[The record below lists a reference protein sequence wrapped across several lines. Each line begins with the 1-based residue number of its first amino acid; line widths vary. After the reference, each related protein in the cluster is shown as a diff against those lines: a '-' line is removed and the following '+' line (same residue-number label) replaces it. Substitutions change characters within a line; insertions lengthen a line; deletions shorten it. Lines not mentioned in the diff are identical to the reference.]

1 MADSVDYVVVG
12 AGPAGCAVAARLA
25 VARPD
30 LTIAILETGSER
42 TPLLSKVPLGIAGL
56 VGLKNSANY
65 AYTTTPQAAL
75 QGRLG
80 FQPRGRGVGGSS
92 LINAMIY
99 MRGQPQDYDGWAAL
113 GCHGWGWNDVL
124 PYFKRGEDNARGAAA
139 LHGVGGPLRVE
150 DLREKNPAT
159 QALIDAAVQA
169 GFPRNDDFNGAVQ
182 EGVGAYQVFQ
192 KAGRRFNAA
201 EAYLGA
207 AGARPVNLQVIANAQ
222 VRRIRFEGKRAT
234 GVVYRKGGVEH
245 SLSARCEVILSAGA
259 FGSPQ
264 LLMASGVGPAEHL
277 REHGID
283 VVADRAQVG
292 QNLQDHVDYTLNV
305 RAKAP
310 GLFGITL
317 PVLYQGMMSMR
328 AWSRDG
334 RGMLTT
340 NIAEAGGFL
349 RSDGTRAR
357 PDIQLH
363 FCVGIVDDHSR
374 KMHFTSGVSL
384 HACVLRPASRGTVRL
399 ASTNAADAPLIDPAF
414 LSAPGDLDL
423 LVRGVRLVR
432 DILAAPAMK
441 RLGGRELYP
450 NDGSEAAIVRSIRA
464 TADTIYHPAGTCR
477 MGADTAAVVDPALRV
492 RGISRL
498 RVADASIMP
507 TLVSGNTQAPTAM
520 IGEKAADLILGDGR

>member
-1 MADSVDYVVVG
+1 MDEQFDVIIVG
-12 AGPAGCAVAARLA
+12 AGPAGCAIAARLA
-25 VARPD
+25 DARPEW
-30 LTIAILETGSER
+30 TIALIESGPAKPGRMSR
-42 TPLLSKVPLGIAGL
+42 IPLGLAVL
-56 VGLKNSANY
+56 VPRWSKYNY
-65 AYTTTPQAAL
+65 AYETVPQPGL
-75 QGRLG
+75 GGRRG
-80 FQPRGRGVGGSS
+80 YQPRGRGVGGSS

-99 MRGQPQDYDGWAAL
+99 VRGQPEDYDGWAAA
-113 GCHGWGWNDVL
+113 GCSGWTWDDVL
-124 PYFKRGEDNARGAAA
+124 PLFRRAEDNARGADDW
-139 LHGVGGPLRVE
+139 HGVDGPLAVS
-150 DLREKNPAT
+150 DLREFAGIT
-159 QALIDAAVQA
+159 DAFLEAAVQA
-169 GFPRNDDFNGAVQ
+169 GHAPNPDFNGATQ
-182 EGVGAYQVFQ
+182 EGVGRYQVFQ
-192 KAGRRFNAA
+192 RAGVRIDAGT
-201 EAYLGA
+201 AYLS
-207 AGARPVNLQVIANAQ
+207 RPRPNLTIVAETQVDRLVIAQ
-222 VRRIRFEGKRAT
+222 GEVR
-234 GVVYRKGGVEH
+234 GVGVTHLRRRRTIHARK
-245 SLSARCEVILSAGA
+245 EVIVSAGA

-264 LLMASGVGPAEHL
+264 LLMLSGIGPATHL
-277 REHGID
+277 RDHGIA
-283 VVADRAQVG
+283 VLADRPDVG
-292 QNLQDHVDYTLNV
+292 GNLQDHLDHVTSLKL
-305 RAKAP
+305 KAP
-310 GLFGITL
+310 GAFGMTL
-317 PVLYQGMMSMR
+317 PLIAR
-328 AWSRDG
+328 AIRSHGVFKRDG

-464 TADTIYHPAGTCR
+464 TADTIYHPVGTCR
-477 MGADTAAVVDPALRV
+477 MGADTAAVVDPVLRV
-492 RGISRL
+492 RGIGRL